1 MRYTEWPLPAKF
13 CLPAAGFMA
22 IAGLWTLLASLIFLY
37 GAGLLNAFPHPYWQ
51 WWLYALYAPPNPVV
65 TRWLGIAALVATA
78 VPLLIAVGPV
88 VRRARQ
94 GGYILAGQGGKPAI
108 RRGSTDNHGHADWL
122 SVKEARIRYSG
133 QHSDYGGVV
142 VGEAYRV
149 DQDKT
154 ARAAFEPANAK
165 TWGHGGTAPL
175 LIDPCMRGPTHSL
188 LFAGAGGFKT
198 TSALTSL
205 VHWTGSAVVLDSS
218 CEIGPMLL
226 KIREAMGHEVVC
238 LDLEHATSTG
248 FNVLDWIDLRSPMA
262 ESNVHAVTTWICGEP
277 GVRESEESQF
287 FRNRGREMV
296 ACLLAHML
304 WDDSIPE
311 TEKTL
316 RTLRAGISAPDKQM
330 RRVLRGIHRTSSS
343 HMARELAGSLMD
355 IVPETFDGIYANAN
369 ESTSWLSVPAYASLV
384 SGNRFRTASLADGK
398 LTIFVQLPLKT
409 LLATPATCRV
419 IIGALLNAVYEADGK
434 LSGRVFFLLDEVARL
449 GPMKVL
455 EQARDAGRKYGIT
468 MQLLYQSVGQLVGQ
482 WGRDGQRAWYDGVS
496 WRGYAAIA
504 DMETA
509 REVSTAVGDY
519 GVVAL
524 SEGDNHGR
532 HGRLGE
538 IGSRSK
544 GRTASRHEIRRALIK
559 PEELLHDTREDELFV
574 LARGS
579 KPLRCGRAIYFR
591 RPELHG
597 LIGENRFAK
606 VTT

>member
-1 MRYTEWPLPAKF
+1 VV
-13 CLPAAGFMA
+13 
-22 IAGLWTLLASLIFLY
+22 FLC
-37 GAGLLNAFPHPYWQ
+37 GTGLLGAFPHPYWQ
-51 WWLYALYAPPNPVV
+51 WWLYALYAPPNPTVA
-65 TRWLGIAALVATA
+65 RWLSLAALVATV
-78 VPLLIAVGPV
+78 VPILIGLGPLA
-88 VRRARQ
+88 RRTRQ
-94 GGYILAGQGGKPAI
+94 GGPVWAGLRGNAAT

-122 SVKEARIRYSG
+122 SIREARVRYPG
-133 QHSDYGGVV
+133 PHPDFGGIV

-149 DQDKT
+149 DQDKM
-154 ARAAFEPANAK
+154 AHAPFDPSHRK

-175 LIDPCMRGPTHSL
+175 LIDPCARGPTHSL

-205 VHWTGSAVVLDSS
+205 VHWTGSAVVLDPS

-226 KIREAMGHEVVC
+226 KVREGMGHQVAC
-238 LDLEHATSTG
+238 LDLEHADRTG
-248 FNVLDWIDLRSPMA
+248 FNVLDWIDIRSPLA
-262 ESNVHAVTTWICGEP
+262 ESNVNAVTTWICGEP
-277 GVRESEESQF
+277 SGRESEESQF

-296 ACLLAHML
+296 ACLLAHLL

-316 RTLRAGISAPDKQM
+316 RTLRAGISTPDKQI
-330 RRVLRGIHRTSSS
+330 RRVLRGIYRTSHS

-384 SGNRFRTASLADGK
+384 SGDRFRTASLADGK

-409 LLATPATCRV
+409 LLATPAVGRV
-419 IIGALLNAVYEADGK
+419 IIGALLNAVYEADGN
-434 LSGRVFFLLDEVARL
+434 LTGRVFFLLDEVARL

-468 MQLLYQSVGQLVGQ
+468 MQLLYQSVGQLVSQ

-509 REVSTAVGDY
+509 REVSAAIGDY

-524 SEGDNHGR
+524 SEGDNRGR
-532 HGRLGE
+532 HGKLGE

-544 GRTASRHEIRRALIK
+544 GRTANRHEIRRALIK

-574 LARGS
+574 LARGT
-579 KPLRCGRAIYFR
+579 KPLRCGRAIHFR
-591 RPELHG
+591 RPELRE
-597 LIGENRFAK
+597 LIRENRFAK
-606 VTT
+606 ANT